1 MLGILQQCRLVNDHE
16 VDFLAC
22 SCLHKATD
30 LLICT
35 ACAAVVRLAVIQV
48 NGSIETALWYL
59 LHNCKGIEYLFG
71 FRGIHRVNHVVEG
84 RRDEQVSVF
93 LRYLV
98 LIHFVLR
105 LHQSRQNRRTI
116 RQCACGCLGN
126 ACCAC
131 VGRKAE
137 GIHFGDNLR
146 ADEFR
151 RQLPKGK
158 PCGFLVVHGIDR
170 KFSATVII
178 EFDGFIRQCHIPM
191 YIAAVAVIIRQ
202 TVHADFGNH
211 DFVCVCAHLHQCHI
225 AVQCRGDGRILIDL
239 VQQVN
244 VFFEKCNAVRHVLF
258 LLSIFLSPSWG
269 ISPLPL

>member
-1 MLGILQQCRLVNDHE
+1 MNDHE

-22 SCLHKATD
+22 ACLHKAAD
-30 LLICT
+30 LLIRT

-48 NGSIETALWYL
+48 NGGIETGLGHL
-59 LHNCKGIEYLFG
+59 LNGCKGIEHLFG
-71 FRGIHRVNHVVEG
+71 FCGIDRVNHVVEG

-105 LHQSRQNRRTI
+105 RHQSRQNCRTI

-137 GIHFGDNLR
+137 GIHFR
-146 ADEFR
+146 YHFCADEFR
-151 RQLPKGK
+151 RQLPKCK

-191 YIAAVAVIIRQ
+191 HIAAVAVIIRQ
-202 TVHADFGNH
+202 TIHADFGNH
-211 DFVCVCAHLHQCHI
+211 DFVCVRAHLHQCHI
-225 AVQCRGDGRILIDL
+225 AIQRRGNGRILIDL

-258 LLSIFLSPSWG
+258 LLSIFLSPSSG